1 MLSQKLALAAA
12 GNAASG
18 NLYADDVF
26 SVTLRDGTG
35 STGTITNG
43 IDLAAEG
50 GMIWTKRRNT
60 SDAHTICDSAR
71 GKTGTYYD
79 EFGPDNN
86 YASQTNRAWG
96 VTSFNSDGY
105 SFGGTDNQFNGT
117 GSNYVDWVFRK
128 APGFFD
134 CVTYTGDG
142 QSGRTVAHSLGS
154 VPGCIVIK
162 RTDSSD
168 GWGIYHKNTEGLFS
182 YDPANN
188 LATFWNSTN
197 NASGS
202 TAYWNDTTPTS
213 TVFTLGNNS
222 LVNGSGMS
230 YVAYIFASE
239 SPVFGENG
247 DESIIKCGGYT
258 GNGTSG
264 SSVNTINLGFEPQ
277 WLMIKRTNGTG
288 NWLLFDTMRGFHTV
302 GVLDEYLYANSSA
315 AGAEHQYGG
324 PTASGFQVEGTD
336 GSANANGGKYIYV
349 AIRRS
354 HKPPTAGTDV
364 FAVDTNDASYSANTP
379 SFVSNFPV
387 DLLIRRNQI
396 NNSDSPE
403 FATRITR
410 QVQNITSIGSKSD
423 AGNTVF
429 DYSNGAYNLSYV
441 RATDY
446 AWMFKRAAKF
456 LDIVPYTGNGVQGRN
471 IAHNLGVAPD
481 LMIVKNRDTSNDDWQ
496 VYVRGITYQGIH
508 GNDPDS
514 YGNNPPVLKL
524 NSSDAPNFSMGGS
537 WDHTHPTASVFTVGD
552 TGATNGNGENL
563 IAYLFASLDGIS
575 KIGTYAGTGSAQNI
589 DCGFTNGARFVL
601 IKRVDSSDN
610 WHLFDT
616 TQGINSGNDPYYR
629 LDLNS
634 AQVTGNDFIDPLS
647 SGFKL
652 DSSDSGTNG
661 SGADYIFFAIA

>member
-12 GNAASG
+12 GSAAGG

-60 SDAHTICDSAR
+60 TDMHSLCDSAR

-79 EFGPDNN
+79 EFATDSN
-86 YASQTNRAWG
+86 YASQTGRTWG
-96 VTSFNSDGY
+96 VTSFNSNGY

-117 GSNYVDWVFRK
+117 GSNYVDWVFRR

-162 RTDSSD
+162 RTDASD
-168 GWGIYHKNTEGLFS
+168 GWAVYHKNTQGLFS
-182 YDPANN
+182 DPANN
-188 LATFWNSTN
+188 LLTVWNSSG
-197 NASGS
+197 NATGS
-202 TAYWNDTTPTS
+202 IAYWNDTTPTS
-213 TVFTLGNNS
+213 SVFTLGNNS
-222 LVNGSGMS
+222 IVNGSGMS

-239 SPVFGENG
+239 SPVFGENE

-264 SSVNTINLGFEPQ
+264 SSVNTIDLGFEPQ

-288 NWLLFDTMRGFHTV
+288 NWLMFDTMRGFHTV
-302 GVLDEYLYANSSA
+302 GVLDEYLYANSNA

-324 PTASGFQVEGTD
+324 PTTSGFQVEGTD
-336 GSANANGGKYIYV
+336 GDANANGGKYIYI

-354 HKPPTAGTDV
+354 HKPPAAATDV
-364 FAVDTNDASYSANTP
+364 FAIDTNDASYSANTP

-387 DLLIRRNQI
+387 DLLIRRNQV
-396 NNSDSPE
+396 NNTDSPE
-403 FATRITR
+403 FATRLTR
-410 QVQNITSIGSKSD
+410 EIQNITTLTSRSD

-429 DYSNGAYNLSYV
+429 DYSNGAYNLNYV

-456 LDIVPYTGNGVQGRN
+456 FDVVHYTGNSVQGRN

-481 LMIVKNRDTSNDDWQ
+481 LMIVKNREAGTNFHT
-496 VYVRGITYQGIH
+496 YVSGITYLSVYGS
-508 GNDPDS
+508 DPDS
-514 YGNNPPVLKL
+514 LGNNPARLYL
-524 NSSDAPNFSMGGS
+524 DEDSDATFSASGS
-537 WDHTHPTASVFTVGD
+537 WDHTHPTATHFRVGD
-552 TGATNGNGENL
+552 TGGTNDNSAKL
-563 IAYLFASLDGIS
+563 VAYLFASLDGIS
-575 KIGTYAGTGSAQNI
+575 KIGTYTGTGSTQNI

-601 IKRVDSSDN
+601 IKRCDAADN

-616 TQGINSGNDPYYR
+616 TQGINSGADPYLR
-629 LDLNS
+629 LDLS
-634 AQVTGNDFIDPLS
+634 ATQITSNDFIDPLN
-647 SGFKL
+647 SGFTL
-652 DSSDSGTNG
+652 ASGDAGTNG
-661 SGADYIFFAIA
+661 SGAVYIFFAIA